1 MIIFGLILGLIGCIA
16 LALLS
21 VGLILMGVF
30 CLRETLKG
38 ASKEQLERELQRRL
52 GDNSKDK

>member
-1 MIIFGLILGLIGCIA
+1 MIIFGLVLGLIGCIA

-21 VGLILMGVF
+21 AGLIILGVV
-30 CLRETLKG
+30 CVRETLKG

-52 GDNSKDK
+52 DKSQDE